1 MAKSTAKS
9 TDKPVDNNEW
19 FLPEDQRTALAT
31 YLKDFKEVVPVHLF
45 LKPGKNDAYADFTL
59 SLMKDL
65 VRLTDKVTLSL
76 HQDDSKANATY
87 RVERFPTLL
96 IAPDLYAI
104 RFTGAPA
111 GEEGQAFLH
120 ALMMVSL
127 KKSFLSERSK
137 ALLSELQEP
146 RQVKVF
152 VSPTCPYCPGQ
163 FVNAIKAAIEKPLL
177 ISAECVETGE
187 NPEYAEQYS
196 VGSIP
201 HTVYSESMSTVGME
215 SELVFVLQL
224 VTLKVAK
231 DVVQEGPGDADAQYH
246 DVVIIGSGP
255 AGLTAGI
262 YAKRAGLDAVVLEK
276 GIVGGLVSITPEVEN
291 YPGFINIGGKMLMD
305 MIHEQAKQYVDVI
318 TGQKV
323 EEIKVGKNLEVF
335 TQDRI
340 YVADAVIYAA
350 GAAWKT
356 LGVPGE
362 DRFMSKGV
370 SFCASC
376 DGFMYKGRKV
386 AVIGGGDTAL
396 TDALHLKN
404 LGADVLVVHRRDRF
418 RAEQHLVDSLI
429 REEIPVRWNCV
440 VEEIGGEKVLE
451 FITVRDVNT
460 GKTDRIA
467 VDGVFLAIGIVPNVE
482 AVTHLGLAV
491 EPGGYLRVDRQG
503 RTSIPRIYAAGD
515 ITGGVQQIVT
525 AVSEGAT
532 AAMAVFEDLT
542 RRKAELAAHK
552 A

>member
-1 MAKSTAKS
+1 MTKANKK
-9 TDKPVDNNEW
+9 DEW
-19 FLPEDQRTALAT
+19 FLPEDQRKALAS

-45 LKPGKNDAYADFTL
+45 VKSGQNDAYADFAQN
-59 SLMKDL
+59 LMKDL
-65 VRLTDKVTLSL
+65 VRLTDKVTLSV
-76 HQDDSKANATY
+76 HSEDDAANSKYA
-87 RVERFPTLL
+87 VERFPTLL
-96 IAPDLYAI
+96 IAPEKYSI

-120 ALMMVSL
+120 ALMMVSTG
-127 KKSFLSERSK
+127 KSFLSEHSRE
-137 ALLSELQEP
+137 LLEELQEP

-163 FVNAIKAAIEKPLL
+163 CVNAIKAAVEKPLL
-177 ISAECVETGE
+177 VSVECVETGE
-187 NPEYAEQYS
+187 NPEYAEEYS

-201 HTVYSESMSTVGME
+201 HTVYDEKLSTVGME
-215 SELVFVLQL
+215 SELAFVVQL
-224 VTLKVAK
+224 LTLKAAK
-231 DVVQEGPGDADAQYH
+231 DLAEEREGVDAANASHH

-318 TGQKV
+318 TGQTV
-323 EEIKVGKNLEVF
+323 EEIKIGRNIEVL
-335 TQDRI
+335 TQDR
-340 YVADAVIYAA
+340 VFLADAVIYAA
-350 GAAWKT
+350 GAAWKK
-356 LGVPGE
+356 LEVPGE

-376 DGFMYKGRKV
+376 DGFMFKGKKV
-386 AVIGGGDTAL
+386 AVVGGGNTAL

-404 LGADVLVVHRRDRF
+404 LGVDVFIVHRRDSF
-418 RAEQHLVDSLI
+418 RAEQHLVDSVL
-429 REEIPVRWNCV
+429 REEIPVRWNSV
-440 VEEIGGEKVLE
+440 VEEIGGKETLR
-451 FITVRDVNT
+451 FISLRHVKSGETERVD
-460 GKTDRIA
+460 
-467 VDGVFLAIGIVPNVE
+467 VDGVFLAIGIVPNVQ
-482 AVTHLGLAV
+482 AVSHLGLAQ
-491 EPGGYLRVDRQG
+491 ELGGYIRVDRQG

-525 AVSEGAT
+525 AVSEGAS

-542 RRKAELAAHK
+542 RRKAELAARK
-552 A
+552 

>member
-1 MAKSTAKS
+1 MAKS
-9 TDKPVDNNEW
+9 TDKSTEKNEW
-19 FLPEDQRTALAT
+19 FLPEDQRTALAG

-45 LKPGKNDAYADFTL
+45 VKPGQNDAYADFAQN
-59 SLMKDL
+59 LMKDMA
-65 VRLTDKVTLSL
+65 RLTDKITLEL
-76 HQDDSKANATY
+76 HRDDAKANAKY
-87 RVERFPTLL
+87 KVERFPTLL
-96 IAPDLYAI
+96 IDPDHFAI

-120 ALMMVSL
+120 ALMMVSTR
-127 KKSFLSERSK
+127 KSFLTEPSK
-137 ALLSELQEP
+137 KLLEELKEP

-163 FVNAIKAAIEKPLL
+163 CVNAIKAAVEKPLL
-177 ISAECVETGE
+177 VSVECVETGE
-187 NPEYAEQYS
+187 NPEYAEEYS

-201 HTVYSESMSTVGME
+201 HTVYSDELSTVGME
-215 SELVFVLQL
+215 PEQL
-224 VTLKVAK
+224 FIVQLLTLKAAK
-231 DVVQEGPGDADAQYH
+231 DMVQEDADLDESDVRYH

-318 TGQKV
+318 TGQTV
-323 EEIKVGKNLEVF
+323 EEIKVGKNMEVI
-335 TQDRI
+335 THDRI
-340 YVADAVIYAA
+340 FVADAVIYAA
-350 GAAWKT
+350 GASWKK

-376 DGFMYKGRKV
+376 DGFMFKGKKV
-386 AVIGGGDTAL
+386 AVIGGGNTAL

-404 LGADVLVVHRRDRF
+404 LGVDVFIVHRRDAF
-418 RAEQHLVDSLI
+418 RAEQHLVDSVL
-429 REEIPVRWNCV
+429 REEIHVHWNAV
-440 VEEIGGEKVLE
+440 VEEIGGEKTLE
-451 FITVRDVNT
+451 FVAVKDVKT
-460 GKTDRIA
+460 GKTERIP
-467 VDGVFLAIGIVPNVE
+467 VNGVFLAIGIVPNVQ

-503 RTSIPRIYAAGD
+503 RTSISRLYAAGD

-542 RRKAELAAHK
+542 RRKAQLAARK
-552 A
+552 E

>member
-1 MAKSTAKS
+1 MT
-9 TDKPVDNNEW
+9 KPNKNNDW
-19 FLPEDQRTALAT
+19 FLPEDQRKALSS

-45 LKPGKNDAYADFTL
+45 VKPGQNDAYADFAQN
-59 SLMKDL
+59 LMKDL
-65 VRLTDKVTLSL
+65 VRLTDKVTLSV
-76 HQDDSKANATY
+76 HSQDEAANSKYA
-87 RVERFPTLL
+87 VERFPTLL
-96 IAPDLYAI
+96 IAPEKYSI

-120 ALMMVSL
+120 ALMMVSTG
-127 KKSFLSERSK
+127 KSFLSERSRE
-137 ALLSELQEP
+137 LLQELQEP

-163 FVNAIKAAIEKPLL
+163 CVNAIKAAVEKPLL
-177 ISAECVETGE
+177 VSVECIETGE
-187 NPEYAEQYS
+187 NPEYAEEYS

-201 HTVYSESMSTVGME
+201 HTVYDDKLSTVGME
-215 SELVFVLQL
+215 AELAFVVQL
-224 VTLKVAK
+224 LTLKAAK
-231 DVVQEGPGDADAQYH
+231 DMAEERGVMDAADVSRH

-318 TGQKV
+318 TGQTV
-323 EEIKVGKNLEVF
+323 EEIKVARDIEVL

-340 YVADAVIYAA
+340 FLADAVIYAA
-350 GAAWKT
+350 GATWKK
-356 LGVPGE
+356 LEVPGE
-362 DRFMSKGV
+362 ERFMSKGV

-376 DGFMYKGRKV
+376 DGFMFKGKKV
-386 AVIGGGDTAL
+386 AVVGGGNTAL

-404 LGADVLVVHRRDRF
+404 LGVDVFIVHRRDSF
-418 RAEQHLVDSLI
+418 RAEQHLVDSVL
-429 REEIPVRWNCV
+429 REEIPVRWNSV
-440 VEEIGGEKVLE
+440 VEEIGGKEALT
-451 FITVRDVNT
+451 FISVKHVKT
-460 GKTDRIA
+460 GETERVS
-467 VDGVFLAIGIVPNVE
+467 VDGLFLAIGIVPNVQ
-482 AVTHLGLAV
+482 AVSHLGLAQ
-491 EPGGYLRVDRQG
+491 EPGGYIRVDRQG

-542 RRKAELAAHK
+542 RRKAELAARK
-552 A
+552 

>member
-1 MAKSTAKS
+1 MAKSKNT
-9 TDKPVDNNEW
+9 EW
-19 FLPEDQRTALAT
+19 FLPEDQRKALAT

-45 LKPGKNDAYADFTL
+45 VKAGQNDAYADFAHN
-59 SLMKDL
+59 LMKDL

-76 HQDDSKANATY
+76 HSDDAKASDSFAVT
-87 RVERFPTLL
+87 RFPTLL
-96 IAPDLYAI
+96 IAPEKYSI

-120 ALMMVSL
+120 ALMMVSTGN
-127 KKSFLSERSK
+127 SFLSERSRE
-137 ALLSELQEP
+137 LLKELQEP
-146 RQVKVF
+146 RVVKVF

-163 FVNAIKAAIEKPLL
+163 CVNAIKAAVEKPKLV
-177 ISAECVETGE
+177 SVECVETGE
-187 NPEYAEQYS
+187 NPDYAQEYS

-201 HTVYSESMSTVGME
+201 HTVYDEKLSTVGME
-215 SELVFVLQL
+215 SELAFVLQL
-224 VTLKVAK
+224 LTLKAAK
-231 DVVQEGPGDADAQYH
+231 DMAQEEGVVDKDVSHH
-246 DVVIIGSGP
+246 DLVIIGSGP

-318 TGQKV
+318 TGQTV
-323 EEIKVGKNLEVF
+323 EEIKVGRNLEVL
-335 TQDRI
+335 TQDQV
-340 YVADAVIYAA
+340 YVADSVIYAA
-350 GAAWKT
+350 GASWKK

-376 DGFMYKGRKV
+376 DGFMFKGKKV
-386 AVIGGGDTAL
+386 AVVGGGNTAL

-404 LGADVLVVHRRDRF
+404 LGVDVFIVHRRDSF
-418 RAEQHLVDSLI
+418 RAEQHLVDSVL
-429 REEIPVRWNCV
+429 REEIPVHWNSV
-440 VEEIGGEKVLE
+440 VEEIGGKETLT
-451 FITVRDVNT
+451 FITVRHIKT
-460 GKTDRIA
+460 GETERVP
-467 VDGVFLAIGIVPNVE
+467 VDGVFLAIGIVPNVQ
-482 AVTHLGLAV
+482 AVSHLGLAQ
-491 EPGGYLRVDRQG
+491 EPGGYIRVDRLG

-525 AVSEGAT
+525 AVSEGAS
-532 AAMAVFEDLT
+532 AAMAVFEDQT
-542 RRKAELAAHK
+542 RRKAESAARK